1 MMKFGKKKFNYIKGK
16 KKIGIKI
23 MRMKIEIKNK
33 LGNYNFFIKWL
44 N

>member
-1 MMKFGKKKFNYIKGK
+1 MKFEKKNQLHKRIK

-33 LGNYNFFIKWL
+33 LKGNYNLFIKWL